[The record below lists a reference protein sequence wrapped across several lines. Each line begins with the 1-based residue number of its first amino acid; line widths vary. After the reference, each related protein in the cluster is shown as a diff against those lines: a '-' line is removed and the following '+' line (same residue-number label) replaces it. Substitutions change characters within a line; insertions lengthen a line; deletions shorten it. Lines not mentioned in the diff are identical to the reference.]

1 MERLTNKIKLKK
13 SMFELE
19 RQIVIMIVET
29 HTIGIGIC
37 KVFTDAG
44 ATVELWDVVDGQS
57 VADEITSKGGNIL
70 CQKVDVTSK
79 ESSFINRITLHA
91 NGGSY
96 PDLNKLN
103 IR

>member
-1 MERLTNKIKLKK
+1 
-13 SMFELE
+13 MFELE
-19 RQIVIMIVET
+19 GQIVIMTVGT
-29 HTIGIGIC
+29 QSIGIGVS
-37 KVFTDAG
+37 KVFTGAD
-44 ATVELWDVVDGQS
+44 ATVALWDVVDGQS

>member
-1 MERLTNKIKLKK
+1 MV
-13 SMFELE
+13 ELE
-19 RQIVIMIVET
+19 RQIVIMTVGMQS
-29 HTIGIGIC
+29 IGIDVS
-37 KVFTDAG
+37 KVFTGAV
-44 ATVELWDVVDGQS
+44 ATVALWDVVDGQS
-57 VADEITSKGGNIL
+57 DADEITSKGGNIL

-91 NGGSY
+91 NGVSY

>member
-1 MERLTNKIKLKK
+1 
-13 SMFELE
+13 MFELE
-19 RQIVIMIVET
+19 GQIVIMTVGT
-29 HTIGIGIC
+29 QSIGIGVG
-37 KVFTDAG
+37 KVFSGAG
-44 ATVELWDVVDGQS
+44 ATVALWDVVDGQS

>member
-1 MERLTNKIKLKK
+1 MV
-13 SMFELE
+13 ELE
-19 RQIVIMIVET
+19 GQIVIMTVGMQS
-29 HTIGIGIC
+29 IGIDVS
-37 KVFTDAG
+37 KVFTGAV
-44 ATVELWDVVDGQS
+44 ATVALWDVVDGQL

-79 ESSFINRITLHA
+79 ESSLINRIKLHA

>member
-1 MERLTNKIKLKK
+1 MV
-13 SMFELE
+13 ELE
-19 RQIVIMIVET
+19 GQIVIMTVGMQS
-29 HTIGIGIC
+29 IGIDVS
-37 KVFTDAG
+37 KVFTGAV
-44 ATVELWDVVDGQS
+44 ATVALWDVVDGQLVS
-57 VADEITSKGGNIL
+57 DEITSKGGNIL

-79 ESSFINRITLHA
+79 ESSFINRIKLHA

>member
-1 MERLTNKIKLKK
+1 MV
-13 SMFELE
+13 ELE
-19 RQIVIMIVET
+19 GQIVIMTVGMQS
-29 HTIGIGIC
+29 IGIDVS
-37 KVFTDAG
+37 KVFSGAG
-44 ATVELWDVVDGQS
+44 ATVALWDVVDGQS